1 MAGKSRKQK
10 AVNSSLLPSMPH
22 SIDAERALLGALMID
37 AGALD
42 RVLSQ
47 VKIDDFYLDSHRRL
61 YGAIISLAERG
72 RPADM
77 VALTEH
83 LTNIEELEKIGGATY
98 IAELLEAV
106 PSAANINHYA
116 QIVREKSMLRIL
128 ISAANEIV
136 DEGLG
141 GVENAEEFFD
151 RSEARIFEIAEQHV
165 PSNFLALKDIIHD
178 SFEMVENL
186 YNQGGITGVSTG
198 FTDIDEMTSGLQPSD
213 LIIVAGR
220 PSMGKTAFALNI
232 CANISI
238 EDQVPTAVFSLEMS
252 KEQLVMRLLCSE
264 GRVNYADL
272 RGGNLSESNWAD
284 LVNAAGKLS
293 DAPIFIDD
301 TPGITVLDL
310 RAKARRLLAAL
321 KPTGKKLGLVVVDYL
336 QLMQGSSTR
345 RDASREQEI
354 SQISRSLKGLAREL
368 RVPVIALSQL
378 SRMPEQRKDRRPM
391 LSDLRESGAIE
402 QDADLIIF
410 IYRDEVYNK
419 DNPEVRNKAEII
431 IGKQRMGPTGTRML
445 TFLKEFTRFENY
457 AHSPTGY
464 PNPGDYE

>member
-1 MAGKSRKQK
+1 VAGKSRKK
-10 AVNSSLLPSMPH
+10 KTGTNSLIPSMPN

-37 AGALD
+37 ASALD

-61 YGAIISLAERG
+61 YGAIINLAERG

-83 LTNIEELEKIGGATY
+83 LTNVEELAKVGGATY
-98 IAELLEAV
+98 LVELLEAV
-106 PSAANINHYA
+106 PSAANITHYA
-116 QIVREKSMLRIL
+116 QIVREKAMLRVL
-128 ISAANEIV
+128 ISAASEIV

-151 RSEARIFEIAEQHV
+151 RSESRIFEISEQHV

-186 YNQGGITGVSTG
+186 YNQGGVTGVPTG

-238 EDQVPTAVFSLEMS
+238 GHQIPTAIFSLEMS

-272 RGGNLSESNWAD
+272 RGGSLSEANWSD
-284 LVNAAGKLS
+284 LVNAAGKLTE
-293 DAPIFIDD
+293 APVFIDD
-301 TPGITVLDL
+301 SPGITVLDV
-310 RAKARRLLAAL
+310 RAKARRLMAGL
-321 KPTGKKLGLVVVDYL
+321 KPTGKKLGLVVIDYL
-336 QLMQGSSTR
+336 QLMQGSSR
-345 RDASREQEI
+345 REASREQEI
-354 SQISRSLKGLAREL
+354 SQISRSLKALAREL

-378 SRMPEQRKDRRPM
+378 SRQPESRKDRRPI

-402 QDADLIIF
+402 QDADVIIF

-419 DNPEVRNKAEII
+419 DDPEVRNKAEII
-431 IGKQRMGPTGTRML
+431 IGKQRMGPTGTKKL
-445 TFLKEFTRFENY
+445 AFLKEFTRFENLAY
-457 AHSPTGY
+457 SGY
-464 PNPGDYE
+464 SNDGDYE